1 MFVLYERCD
10 KVPERDKNKHRHDI
24 DNDGNTRL
32 SISILCEDVLENLRN
47 ATPCFIVAQ
56 SDNGGK
62 QASIAQTVSGCRG
75 GHQYIPAEFE
85 NYPNSQRGYRIQ
97 LQPGGSLRFIHRLPY
112 QLPTTHESARMDTK
126 SYHSPSTLSTLMYSP
141 SLLPRGKTSV
151 VAVDSL
157 VTMHPMSFLIQLT
170 HPAGFASNF
179 NLPQGQMH
187 ICPVLLMI
195 A

>member
-85 NYPNSQRGYRIQ
+85 KHPNSQRGYRIQ

-126 SYHSPSTLSTLMYSP
+126 ILSFAINIVNSKVEP
-141 SLLPRGKTSV
+141 
-151 VAVDSL
+151 
-157 VTMHPMSFLIQLT
+157 F
-170 HPAGFASNF
+170 FASEGKDFGRGSGFFGDHASHVVSNPADTPCRLRIEF
-179 NLPQGQMH
+179 
-187 ICPVLLMI
+187 
-195 A
+195 